1 MNYTPM
7 LIFLNIHPEHRR
19 MTIDFLSQS
28 SQLRL
33 VD

>member
-1 MNYTPM
+1 MSHTPM
-7 LIFLNIHPEHRR
+7 LIFLNNRPEHTR